1 MRRSINSTGADF
13 LELSRDILEK
23 GKSVRFQAKGW
34 SMRPLIRDGDFII
47 VSPIENSSIK
57 TGDVVFY
64 SATGNKVIV
73 HRLIRKYKQ
82 KGKITV
88 LIKGD
93 ASFSSPEKI
102 DIQNVL
108 GKVIAIE
115 RNGQKKRLD
124 TKLHQIIG
132 LLLSGISPFSHWI
145 YSIGSVVKHSG
156 RRLLGRYFK
165 ESVKS

>member
-1 MRRSINSTGADF
+1 ME
-13 LELSRDILEK
+13 LLLKLSRDILEK
-23 GKSVRFQAKGW
+23 GKSIRFQAKGW
-34 SMRPLIRDGDFII
+34 SMRPFIRDGDFIV
-47 VSPIENSSIK
+47 VSPVKSSSIRK
-57 TGDVVFY
+57 GDVVFY
-64 SATGNKVIV
+64 PNAENKIIV
-73 HRLIRKYKQ
+73 HRIIRKYKQ
-82 KGKITV
+82 KGRMTV

-93 ASFSSPEKI
+93 ASFSSPEKM

-115 RNGQKKRLD
+115 RNGRKKRLD
-124 TKLHQIIG
+124 TKLYQIIG
-132 LLLSGISPFSHWI
+132 LFFAVISPFSRWI

>member
-13 LELSRDILEK
+13 LELSRGILEK
-23 GKSVRFQAKGW
+23 GNSVRFQAKGW

-47 VSPIENSSIK
+47 VSPVENSSIK

-64 SATGNKVIV
+64 STAGNKVIV

-82 KGKITV
+82 KGRMTV
-88 LIKGD
+88 FIKGD
-93 ASFSSPEKI
+93 ASFSTPVKM

-115 RNGQKKRLD
+115 RNGRKKRVD
-124 TKLHQIIG
+124 TKLHQLIG
-132 LLLSGISPFSHWI
+132 LFLSGISPFSHWI
-145 YSIGSVVKHSG
+145 YPIGSSVKKNG

>member
-1 MRRSINSTGADF
+1 MKRSINSTGAGF
-13 LELSRDILEK
+13 LELSKDIFEK

-34 SMRPLIRDGDFII
+34 SMRPLIQDGDFIV
-47 VSPIENSSIK
+47 VSPVENSSIK

-64 SATGNKVIV
+64 STTGNKVIV

-82 KGKITV
+82 KGRMTV

-108 GKVIAIE
+108 GKVIPIE
-115 RNGQKKRLD
+115 RNGRKKRLD
-124 TKLHQIIG
+124 RKLYQIIG
-132 LLLSGISPFSHWI
+132 LFFAVISPFSRWI

-165 ESVKS
+165 ESVKP

>member
-1 MRRSINSTGADF
+1 
-13 LELSRDILEK
+13 
-23 GKSVRFQAKGW
+23 
-34 SMRPLIRDGDFII
+34 MRPLIRDGDFIV
-47 VSPIENSSIK
+47 VSPIENSSIN

-64 SATGNKVIV
+64 STTGNKVIV

-82 KGKITV
+82 KGRMTV

-93 ASFSSPEKI
+93 ASFSSPEKM

-115 RNGQKKRLD
+115 RNGRKKRLD

-132 LLLSGISPFSHWI
+132 LFFAVISPFSRWI
-145 YSIGSVVKHSG
+145 YPIGSIMKQSA
-156 RRLLGRYFK
+156 RRILGVF
-165 ESVKS
+165 